1 VSRPAVEN
9 RVALANALRT
19 QLECFWPGAV
29 AIFADIDSPIA
40 LAFLRRYPAPA
51 DVRGLAEQRLDRF
64 LARNH
69 SAGRRPA
76 HELLARLRGAADG
89 RADVLESEARRQIV
103 LAHVTALEPIVARI
117 AELTSEIRSALH
129 DRADGEIFCSLF
141 RDPKTAICRATIL
154 AEMGDCRPRYPNVAL
169 AGDGGQAPVAVESG
183 KSKRTRFRSACDHR
197 LRAAIATLADTSGHT
212 NARARGRTDQARPRM
227 RRAC

>member
-29 AIFADIDSPIA
+29 AI
-40 LAFLRRYPAPA
+40 LRRYPAPA

-89 RADVLESEARRQIV
+89 RADVLESEARR
-103 LAHVTALEPIVARI
+103 
-117 AELTSEIRSALH
+117 
-129 DRADGEIFCSLF
+129 
-141 RDPKTAICRATIL
+141 
-154 AEMGDCRPRYPNVAL
+154 
-169 AGDGGQAPVAVESG
+169 
-183 KSKRTRFRSACDHR
+183 
-197 LRAAIATLADTSGHT
+197 RAAIATLADTSGHT